1 MKHLTFT
8 NGILVKSE
16 DIDDPEP
23 DPQEV
28 EKAALLARI
37 TDLEKQAIGTI
48 TKAELQAKLDN
59 REATQ

>member
-48 TKAELQAKLDN
+48 TKAELQAKLDK
-59 REATQ
+59 REATK